1 MNATASVAPLVKHAT
16 VPCPPPRAFELFTE
30 QISAWWPMATHSVG
44 GSPAC
49 RVDMAGHV
57 GGHIIET
64 LPDGTTS
71 IWGTITAW
79 EPPSRVA
86 FTWHPGRDLD
96 EATEVQVV
104 FEPTAQR
111 HQQRPSRLPR
121 RPRTLPTVGWKSL
134 LLRALARSTT
144 AFGTRGSVR
153 RVHHRPASPGGG
165 S

>member
-104 FEPTAQR
+104 FEPTADR
-111 HQQRPSRLPR
+111 ATAVTLVHGGWSARPDGIAAR
-121 RPRTLPTVGWKSL
+121 RNYDTGWDLVLAQFRSAPALPTS
-134 LLRALARSTT
+134 
-144 AFGTRGSVR
+144 
-153 RVHHRPASPGGG
+153 
-165 S
+165 

>member
-104 FEPTAQR
+104 FEPTADTATAVTLL
-111 HQQRPSRLPR
+111 HGGWSARPDGIAAR
-121 RPRTLPTVGWKSL
+121 RNYDTGWDLVLAQFRSAPALPTS
-134 LLRALARSTT
+134 
-144 AFGTRGSVR
+144 
-153 RVHHRPASPGGG
+153 
-165 S
+165 

>member
-104 FEPTAQR
+104 FEPTADTATAVTLV
-111 HQQRPSRLPR
+111 HGGWSARPDGIAAR
-121 RPRTLPTVGWKSL
+121 RNYDTGWDLVLAQFRSAPALPTS
-134 LLRALARSTT
+134 
-144 AFGTRGSVR
+144 
-153 RVHHRPASPGGG
+153 
-165 S
+165 

>member
-16 VPCPPPRAFELFTE
+16 VPCPPQRAFELFTE
-30 QISAWWPMATHSVG
+30 QLSAWWPMTTHSVG
-44 GSPAC
+44 RNPAC

-104 FEPTAQR
+104 FEPTADTATAVTLV
-111 HQQRPSRLPR
+111 HGGWSARPDGIAAR
-121 RPRTLPTVGWKSL
+121 RNYDTGWDLVLAQFRSAPALPTS
-134 LLRALARSTT
+134 
-144 AFGTRGSVR
+144 
-153 RVHHRPASPGGG
+153 
-165 S
+165 

>member
-16 VPCPPPRAFELFTE
+16 IPCPPQRAFELFTE

-104 FEPTAQR
+104 FEPTADTATAVTLL
-111 HQQRPSRLPR
+111 HGGWSARPDGIAAR
-121 RPRTLPTVGWKSL
+121 RNYDTGWDLVLAQFRSAPALPTS
-134 LLRALARSTT
+134 
-144 AFGTRGSVR
+144 
-153 RVHHRPASPGGG
+153 
-165 S
+165 

>member
-86 FTWHPGRDLD
+86 FTWHPGRNLD

-104 FEPTAQR
+104 FEPTSDTATAVTLIHGGWSARPDGIAARRNYDTGWDLVLAQFR
-111 HQQRPSRLPR
+111 SAPA
-121 RPRTLPTVGWKSL
+121 LPTS
-134 LLRALARSTT
+134 
-144 AFGTRGSVR
+144 
-153 RVHHRPASPGGG
+153 
-165 S
+165 

>member
-1 MNATASVAPLVKHAT
+1 MSATASVAPLVKHAT
-16 VPCPPPRAFELFTE
+16 VPCPPQRAFELFTE

-96 EATEVQVV
+96 AATEVQVV
-104 FEPTAQR
+104 FEPTADTATAVTLV
-111 HQQRPSRLPR
+111 HGGWSDRPGGIAAR
-121 RPRTLPTVGWKSL
+121 RNYDTGWDLVLAQFRSASALPTS
-134 LLRALARSTT
+134 
-144 AFGTRGSVR
+144 
-153 RVHHRPASPGGG
+153 
-165 S
+165 

>member
-86 FTWHPGRDLD
+86 FTWHPGRDLE

-104 FEPTAQR
+104 FEPTADTATAVTLL
-111 HQQRPSRLPR
+111 HGGWSARPDGIAAR
-121 RPRTLPTVGWKSL
+121 RNYDTGWDLVLAQFRSAPALPTS
-134 LLRALARSTT
+134 
-144 AFGTRGSVR
+144 
-153 RVHHRPASPGGG
+153 
-165 S
+165 

>member
-104 FEPTAQR
+104 FEPTADR
-111 HQQRPSRLPR
+111 ATAVTLVHGGWSARPDGIAAR
-121 RPRTLPTVGWKSL
+121 RNYDTGWDVVLAQFRSAPALPTS
-134 LLRALARSTT
+134 
-144 AFGTRGSVR
+144 
-153 RVHHRPASPGGG
+153 
-165 S
+165 

>member
-16 VPCPPPRAFELFTE
+16 VPCPPQRAFELFTE

-44 GSPAC
+44 RNPAC

-79 EPPSRVA
+79 EPPNRVA
-86 FTWHPGRDLD
+86 FTWHPGRNLD

-104 FEPTAQR
+104 FEPTADTATTVTLV
-111 HQQRPSRLPR
+111 HGGWSARPDGIAAR
-121 RPRTLPTVGWKSL
+121 RNYDTGWELVLAQFRSAPALPTS
-134 LLRALARSTT
+134 
-144 AFGTRGSVR
+144 
-153 RVHHRPASPGGG
+153 
-165 S
+165 

>member
-86 FTWHPGRDLD
+86 FTWHPGRDLE

-104 FEPTAQR
+104 FEPTADTATAVTLV
-111 HQQRPSRLPR
+111 HGGWSARPDGIAAR
-121 RPRTLPTVGWKSL
+121 RNYDTGWDLVLAQFRSAPALPTS
-134 LLRALARSTT
+134 
-144 AFGTRGSVR
+144 
-153 RVHHRPASPGGG
+153 
-165 S
+165 

>member
-1 MNATASVAPLVKHAT
+1 MSATASVAPLIKHAT

-104 FEPTAQR
+104 FEPTADTATAMTLV
-111 HQQRPSRLPR
+111 HGGWSARPDGIAAR
-121 RPRTLPTVGWKSL
+121 RNYDTGWDLVLAQFRSAPALPTS
-134 LLRALARSTT
+134 
-144 AFGTRGSVR
+144 
-153 RVHHRPASPGGG
+153 
-165 S
+165 